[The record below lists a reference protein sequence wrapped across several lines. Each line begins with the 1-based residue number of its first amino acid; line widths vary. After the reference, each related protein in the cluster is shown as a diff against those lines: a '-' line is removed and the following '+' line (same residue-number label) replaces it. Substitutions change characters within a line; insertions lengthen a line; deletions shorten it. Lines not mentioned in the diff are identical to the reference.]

1 MTRVRVTAPRQ
12 SAATTG
18 RSPMAR
24 EVPEDSDAGRLFIR
38 SLVRSQLRLALVV
51 ACGFLLILGAFA
63 LLLAFGP
70 GVAETKVLGV
80 PLDWVLLGVGVYP
93 VVGLSAWLFTRA
105 AARNEARYRDLVEDK

>member
-1 MTRVRVTAPRQ
+1 
-12 SAATTG
+12 
-18 RSPMAR
+18 MAR

-51 ACGFLLILGAFA
+51 ACGFLLILAAFA

-70 GVAETKVLGV
+70 GEAETKVLGV
-80 PLDWVLLGVGVYP
+80 PLDWLLLGVGVYP